1 MKTSRND
8 LEIFVDRLFANHRK
22 TKAVIDLRNEVL
34 SNLEAKV
41 TDYMGNGMDYQQA
54 VCLAIEDIEAVDNLI
69 DDNLNIYINRYR
81 YDLVQS
87 TLLYTLI
94 TWILTIPLRLMP
106 VGMMVNNLF
115 IVLVAA
121 SGVFFFLFSRILKED
136 RDRTA
141 MINALKVKKMSGG
154 AWIIWGI
161 YGAVITAFTLL
172 TRFGSDLWFG
182 RNIRIDGPYALY
194 VILLEII
201 IPLVTVII
209 PMLFHKADRI
219 IKKYEVS
226 ERE

>member
-54 VCLAIEDIEAVDNLI
+54 VCLAIEDIEAVGNLI

-94 TWILTIPLRLMP
+94 AWILTIPLRLMP
-106 VGMMVNNLF
+106 MGLMVNNMF
-115 IVLVAA
+115 MVLVAA
-121 SGVFFFLFSRILKED
+121 SGVLFFLGSRILKID

-141 MINALKVKKMSGG
+141 IINAMKVKKMSGG

-161 YGAVITAFTLL
+161 YGAVITSFTLL

-182 RNIRIDGPYALY
+182 RNIRIGGQDALY

-201 IPLVTVII
+201 IPLLTVII
-209 PMLFHKADRI
+209 PMLFHKADRV
-219 IKKYEVS
+219 IKKYEVI

>member
-8 LEIFVDRLFANHRK
+8 LGIFVDRLFANHRK

-34 SNLEAKV
+34 SNFEAKV

-54 VCLAIEDIEAVDNLI
+54 VCLAIEDIEAVGNLM

-81 YDLVQS
+81 FDLVQS

-94 TWILTIPLRLMP
+94 AWILTIPLRLMP
-106 VGMMVNNLF
+106 MGMMVNNLF
-115 IVLVAA
+115 MVLVAA
-121 SGVFFFLFSRILKED
+121 SGVLFFLGSRILKID

-141 MINALKVKKMSGG
+141 IINALKVRKMSGG

-161 YGAVITAFTLL
+161 CGAVLTSFTLL

-182 RNIRIDGPYALY
+182 RNIRIDGQDALY
-194 VILLEII
+194 VILLEIA

-209 PMLFHKADRI
+209 PMLFHKADRV